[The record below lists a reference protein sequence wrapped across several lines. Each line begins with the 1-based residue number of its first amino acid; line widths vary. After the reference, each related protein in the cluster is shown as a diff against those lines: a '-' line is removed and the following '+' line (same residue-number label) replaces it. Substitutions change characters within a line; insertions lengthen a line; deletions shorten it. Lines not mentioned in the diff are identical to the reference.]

1 MTHTALSRKY
11 CCSWLS
17 GRFCGGMFVS
27 TFFDSDSASMEA
39 AAVAIGTFPTL
50 RLHDPR
56 LGARKS
62 YTGKFRHLG
71 EQRTDL
77 AEAKTRDILFY

>member
-1 MTHTALSRKY
+1 MTHTALSRKC

-17 GRFCGGMFVS
+17 GRFCGGLFVF
-27 TFFDSDSASMEA
+27 TFFDSGSASTEA
-39 AAVAIGTFPTL
+39 TAVAIGAFPAF
-50 RLHDPR
+50 RFHDLR

-71 EQRTDL
+71 EQRKGL
-77 AEAKTRDILFY
+77 AEIKARDILFY

>member
-1 MTHTALSRKY
+1 MTHTALSRKC

-17 GRFCGGMFVS
+17 GRFCGGLFVS
-27 TFFDSDSASMEA
+27 TFFDSDSVSTEA
-39 AAVAIGTFPTL
+39 TAVAIGAFPTF
-50 RLHDPR
+50 RLHDPK

-62 YTGKFRHLG
+62 YMGKFRHLG

-77 AEAKTRDILFY
+77 AEIKARDILFC